1 VSRVWSQSVERRYGN
16 HVSEGASF
24 VPFCDERDGAVFFDI
39 LSILLRFRP
48 NQAHISNIYDIAG
61 GDGEFQV
68 GGGDRSRV
76 TRENTAWLDVVWAAI
91 CGETIY
97 TDTYDN

>member
-1 VSRVWSQSVERRYGN
+1 MSRIWSQSVEKRYGKQ
-16 HVSEGASF
+16 VSEGALF
-24 VPFCDERDGAVFFDI
+24 VPFYDERDGAIFFDI

-48 NQAHISNIYDIAG
+48 NQANMSNIYDIAG
-61 GDGEFQV
+61 GDGKFQV

-76 TRENTAWLDVVWAAI
+76 IRENAAWLDVVRATI

-97 TDTYDN
+97 MDIYDN